1 LIEIAVNALGL
12 EGISNRMWAGISVRI
27 EAVEKSAHDDVGN
40 MHSLVFTVRDYECDL
55 QGVVNNAVYL
65 NYLEHARHEFL
76 KSHGVDFA
84 VVTRQGIHL
93 VVVRAELDYKAS
105 LTPSDEFSVT
115 TRFEREGKLKI
126 VFFQEIIR
134 HSEQALML
142 TAKITATA
150 INEAGRPFV
159 PEDILASLAD

>member
-40 MHSLVFTVRDYECDL
+40 MHSL

>member
-1 LIEIAVNALGL
+1 MENQQGEDVTNRHDLIFI
-12 EGISNRMWAGISVRI
+12 
-27 EAVEKSAHDDVGN
+27 
-40 MHSLVFTVRDYECDL
+40 VRDYECDL
-55 QGVVNNAVYL
+55 QGVVNNAVYM

-76 KSHGVDFA
+76 KSRGVHFA
-84 VVTRQGIHL
+84 EVTRQGIHL

-105 LTPSDEFSVT
+105 LTSSDDFTVT

-159 PEDILASLAD
+159 PEDIFSSLAG

>member
-1 LIEIAVNALGL
+1 
-12 EGISNRMWAGISVRI
+12 MWAGISVRI

-65 NYLEHARHEFL
+65 NYLEHA
-76 KSHGVDFA
+76 
-84 VVTRQGIHL
+84 RQGIHL